1 MISFILLFFL
11 IVVYSRLSNI
21 NIYCKSIILFVC
33 LILKPDIY
41 CKSIILFVCLIL
53 KPEIIPKELRETV
66 SSPSYNVKHLHL
78 YRSSS
83 SSSLFYTRHEINE
96 IMDSL
101 LWISPLLDILTI
113 ECSCKGFP
121 DFYKITFTVFLFLRI
136 LKPATYIFIGEG

>member
-1 MISFILLFFL
+1 MRYYGFFSLISIFLIDFLL
-11 IVVYSRLSNI
+11 IVVYSQLSNI

-33 LILKPDIY
+33 LILKRG
-41 CKSIILFVCLIL
+41 
-53 KPEIIPKELRETV
+53 IIPKELRETV

-78 YRSSS
+78 YQPSSALS
-83 SSSLFYTRHEINE
+83 YTRHEINE
-96 IMDSL
+96 LMDSL
-101 LWISPLLDILTI
+101 LWISPLIDILTI

>member
-1 MISFILLFFL
+1 MRYYGFFSLISIFLIDFLL
-11 IVVYSRLSNI
+11 IVVYSQLSNI
-21 NIYCKSIILFVC
+21 N
-33 LILKPDIY
+33 IY

-121 DFYKITFTVFLFLRI
+121 DFYKITFKVSHFFYFL
-136 LKPATYIFIGEG
+136 ES